1 MKKTKFLS
9 KFLIKFLLDQIKFLS
24 QHNST
29 LNYLNSE
36 KRYQYIKCIATSYHE
51 NELLVACGQVS
62 KVSIVNF
69 QATSENN
76 LEFTPRQNRPCLSL
90 AWNQQEPSLI
100 AMGFDKN
107 KFDHCITCWDL
118 KLGQPTENSITNLIG
133 LSESAQSMVWHGR
146 NLIAGMSQKV
156 IKLMDLRQNPIVT
169 TVSTR
174 AVNGLTLSSSER
186 YLASYFDNV
195 VNIFDL
201 RKFTEPLNQFQL
213 ANNLAQISWCPTA
226 SSNCL
231 LCLQKDS
238 SRTMNIID
246 IHWTGIEDVMTAESA
261 HFVKRTIAPFE
272 IVDRKNRHQ
281 LHTKAI
287 SLENICWHPKRAN
300 NMLVV
305 TSTNSSNSIV
315 LELEVPE
322 RSIAVFDKWNK
333 LFTPTAA
340 EMKEI
345 PIMSPPSSPTNS
357 TASWY
362 PNSGYDDISELFQQ
376 RILQD
381 YGLMDFERN
390 AKVCM
395 VPSLV
400 SVWKMLAQMA
410 SSDCFIGLRMI
421 LGIDSKSEELTIAQ
435 STVEV
440 RTFHDFPT
448 NSHANVRVF
457 KNEERDFAQ
466 ELCGWMFHKNEINS
480 SLQAYID
487 DLCKKKKF
495 TRAAMIAVFHLR
507 IRLACDILGRGAN
520 EIDEEKNSFRIAAIA
535 LAGFGTG
542 SMWKMQCNTMKQIED
557 PHLRAIFSFLADETF
572 SGVLHEEGISL
583 SDRMAFACMFLNDR
597 QLSEY
602 VKYLIQHSIT
612 NGNLQGL
619 LLTGATID
627 GIQLLQ
633 AFVDKT
639 DDVQTAS
646 LIGAKIMPLDLQS
659 DNRLQTWIVIMR
671 NLMNIWEMYEK
682 RAAFDI
688 SIASSKS
695 SKSTPK
701 SIFLLCT
708 FCGKSV
714 SATANED
721 IRVRN
726 QMQGSK
732 LSACPHC
739 RKPLPRCSLCL
750 LHMGTS
756 LPTTTYNPTNIKS
769 RPVSSWMT
777 WCQSC
782 RHGGHLVHM
791 VQWFKTHQECPVT
804 CCNCKCFAVDS
815 PLVKKDH
822 SEIEGHN

>member
-1 MKKTKFLS
+1 MILS
-9 KFLIKFLLDQIKFLS
+9 NLQYLKYFLDQIKFLS

-51 NELLVACGQVS
+51 NELLVACGQIS
-62 KVSIVNF
+62 KVSIINF
-69 QATSENN
+69 EATSENN
-76 LEFTPRQNRPCLSL
+76 LEFTPRQNRPALSL
-90 AWNQQEPSLI
+90 AWNQQEQSLI

-107 KFDHCITCWDL
+107 KFDHCISVWDI
-118 KLGQPTENSITNLIG
+118 KLGAPTENSIVNLIG
-133 LSESAQSMVWHGR
+133 LSESAQSMVWNGR

-156 IKLMDLRQNPIVT
+156 IKHMDLRQNPIVNS
-169 TVSTR
+169 VSTR
-174 AVNGLTLSSSER
+174 AVNGLTLSSHER

-226 SSNCL
+226 TNCL

-246 IHWTGIEDVMTAESA
+246 IHWTGIDEVMSADTA
-261 HFVKRTIAPFE
+261 HFIKRTIAPFE

-281 LHTKAI
+281 LHSKAI
-287 SLENICWHPKRAN
+287 GLDSICWHPKRAN

-305 TSTNSSNSIV
+305 TNTNTPNHIL

-322 RSIAVFDKWNK
+322 RRIAVFDKFNK
-333 LFTPTAA
+333 LFTPTST
-340 EMKEI
+340 EIKEI
-345 PIMSPPSSPTNS
+345 PIISPPSSPTNS
-357 TASWY
+357 TTSWY
-362 PNSGYDDISELFQQ
+362 PNAGGDDLSELFQQ
-376 RILQD
+376 RIAQD

-395 VPSLV
+395 DPSLA
-400 SVWKMLAQMA
+400 SVWKMLAQMENL
-410 SSDCFIGLRMI
+410 DCFIGLVFV
-421 LGIDSKSEELTIAQ
+421 LGIDPKSSEETKTKALSSVDI
-435 STVEV
+435 
-440 RTFHDFPT
+440 RTFYDFPS
-448 NSHANVRVF
+448 NSHANVRVY
-457 KNEERDFAQ
+457 KSEPRDCAL
-466 ELCGWMFHKNEINS
+466 ELCGWSFNKNEMS
-480 SLQAYID
+480 SNLQGFLD

-495 TRAAMIAVFHLR
+495 TRASMIAVFQLR
-507 IRLACDILGRGAN
+507 IRLACEILGRAAN
-520 EIDEEKNSFRIAAIA
+520 EIEEEKSSYRIAAIA

-542 SMWKMQCNTMKQIED
+542 NMWKMQCNAMTQIED
-557 PHLRAIFSFLADETF
+557 AHLRAIFSFLSDETIA
-572 SGVLHEEGISL
+572 GVLYEEGISL
-583 SDRMAFACMFLNDR
+583 SDRMAFACIFLNDR

-602 VKYLIQHSIT
+602 VKFLIQHSIT
-612 NGNLQGL
+612 NGNLHGL

-639 DDVQTAS
+639 DDVQTAA
-646 LIGAKIMPLDLQS
+646 LIGAKIMPPQLRES
-659 DNRLQTWIVIMR
+659 DNRLQTWIEIMR
-671 NLMNIWEMYEK
+671 NLMNIWELYEK

-688 SIASSKS
+688 AIACPTSAPK
-695 SKSTPK
+695 TPR

-714 SATANED
+714 SASANED

-726 QMQGSK
+726 HMQGSK

-756 LPTTTYNPTNIKS
+756 LPSSTYNPTNIKS

-782 RHGGHLVHM
+782 RHGGHLVHI
-791 VQWFKTHQECPVT
+791 QEWFKNHQECPVT
-804 CCNCKCFAVDS
+804 CCSCKCFSVDT
-815 PLVKKDH
+815 PLLKKEQNELV
-822 SEIEGHN
+822 SHN